1 MTCLQCWAR
10 VSGLGGS
17 NMPISLARLAELTWT
32 GDSQL
37 VELQT
42 IHRFHNCVLGSITL
56 CLGYL
61 DCGVAEADCEAVLRA
76 GPRGRGRGADV
87 RRAREG
93 GDRDGV
99 AVQHRQVVTVPA
111 VCSHT
116 LHNNINYITLHII
129 YLSPGCL
136 GIWEAQSQRTEG

>member
-1 MTCLQCWAR
+1 
-10 VSGLGGS
+10 
-17 NMPISLARLAELTWT
+17 MPISLARLAELTYT

-37 VELQT
+37 QT
-42 IHRFHNCVLGSITL
+42 IHQFHNCVLGSITL
-56 CLGYL
+56 CLGHL

-99 AVQHRQVVTVPA
+99 AVQHWQVVTVPA
-111 VCSHT
+111 VCIHT
-116 LHNNINYITLHII
+116 VHNITDDI
-129 YLSPGCL
+129 YYLPITRVPRYL
-136 GIWEAQSQRTEG
+136 GGTVPENRGMKQEARMTS